1 MATDFLLKA
10 EPILETFSLDYIYLE
25 DVKLS
30 YEYLTTGHHSLYVV
44 RGMPAIFMSG

>member
-10 EPILETFSLDYIYLE
+10 EPILETLSLDYIYLE

-30 YEYLTTGHHSLYVV
+30 YEYHSLYVV

>member
-10 EPILETFSLDYIYLE
+10 EPILETLSLDYIYLE
-25 DVKLS
+25 DVQPS
-30 YEYLTTGHHSLYVV
+30 SYLTTGHHSLYVV